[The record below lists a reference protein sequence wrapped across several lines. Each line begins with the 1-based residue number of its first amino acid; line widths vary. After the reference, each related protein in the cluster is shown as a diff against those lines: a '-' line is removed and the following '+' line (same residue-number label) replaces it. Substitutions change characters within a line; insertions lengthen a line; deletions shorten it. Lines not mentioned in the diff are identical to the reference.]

1 MGIDPG
7 IALVSSGL
15 GTMVYLIT
23 TKEKSAYLGSSFA
36 FIAAM
41 QMLMK
46 SDGYPAIAQGAMT
59 TGLVYLIVSLI
70 IKNWFRLVG

>member
-1 MGIDPG
+1 MFGATVLVPILVGIDPG

-23 TKEKSAYLGSSFA
+23 TKGKIPYLGSSFA

-46 SDGYPAIAQGAMT
+46 
-59 TGLVYLIVSLI
+59 
-70 IKNWFRLVG
+70 